1 MRDDRP
7 DLDALFSLAYEELR
21 RLAAQVRG
29 SRDGE
34 TFTPTV
40 LVHEAWIR
48 MSGSPG
54 LASVS
59 LPRFKQIAARAM
71 RQVLVDAARR
81 RKAVKRG
88 GGAALVTLDESV
100 TAGGGGTVHEVL
112 ALDQALETL
121 SLLSPRQASLV
132 EARFFGGL
140 EMREVAEALEIS
152 EATAHRDWRAAR
164 AWLARELQGGP

>member
-1 MRDDRP
+1 MQDERHE
-7 DLDALFSLAYEELR
+7 LDALFSLAYEELR

-29 SRDGE
+29 TGDGE
-34 TFTPTV
+34 TFSPTV

-48 MSGSPG
+48 MAGSPG
-54 LASVS
+54 LASVPR
-59 LPRFKQIAARAM
+59 PRFKQIAARAM

-81 RKAVKRG
+81 RNAAKRG
-88 GGAALVTLDESV
+88 GGAALVTLDEPL
-100 TAGGGGTVHEVL
+100 TGGGETVHEVL
-112 ALDQALETL
+112 ALDQALQTL

-140 EMREVAEALEIS
+140 EMREVATALEIS

-164 AWLARELQGGP
+164 AWLARELRGES